1 MSLFGDLTRKVVT
14 ALNQRWGYD
23 AGSYD
28 RVNANWHAHIESAE
42 TTNRYS
48 RQVVRGRARDLERN
62 SDIANGLLHA
72 YKRNVVGEGFQLQAR
87 TARAGF
93 NAEIE
98 ELWKKWCKSKNCDV
112 TGQQSFSQ
120 ILRMAVIRKK
130 VDGGILFKKCYTD
143 GGILPFKL
151 QAIEVDELDAS
162 HYMPKNPNNKIV
174 DGIEYD
180 PYNKPVGYWIRQY
193 TLEGYP
199 IMEPF
204 YVEAKDMIFYYQKN
218 RPSQVREMSDLAPT
232 ITRIRDVNEFINAI
246 SVKERI
252 AACLSA
258 FITKT
263 AATTSGFGRSAA
275 VGPQKSYDGKRISP
289 GMIMELNAGED
300 VKSVAPSGSGNES
313 AAYLK
318 TQQGIMASG
327 QGISY
332 EALTRDMSQTN
343 YSSARQGLI
352 EDELIF
358 AEEKELLQERVMDEV
373 FESFVISAV
382 LSGAVKAPATFWT
395 KTDDWLKHEWVA
407 TPKKWIDPLKEASAN
422 QIALQTGQKTFK
434 QICAENGRDSEEV
447 LQEIAETKA
456 FAEKLGL
463 NLEGGGLFG
472 IGQAQTEAKP
482 PAENDQGNDSGDE
495 SGGGKQQESES

>member
-1 MSLFGDLTRKVVT
+1 
-14 ALNQRWGYD
+14 
-23 AGSYD
+23 
-28 RVNANWHAHIESAE
+28 
-42 TTNRYS
+42 
-48 RQVVRGRARDLERN
+48 
-62 SDIANGLLHA
+62 
-72 YKRNVVGEGFQLQAR
+72 
-87 TARAGF
+87 
-93 NAEIE
+93 
-98 ELWKKWCKSKNCDV
+98 
-112 TGQQSFSQ
+112 
-120 ILRMAVIRKK
+120 
-130 VDGGILFKKCYTD
+130 
-143 GGILPFKL
+143 
-151 QAIEVDELDAS
+151 
-162 HYMPKNPNNKIV
+162 
-174 DGIEYD
+174 
-180 PYNKPVGYWIRQY
+180 
-193 TLEGYP
+193 
-199 IMEPF
+199 
-204 YVEAKDMIFYYQKN
+204 
-218 RPSQVREMSDLAPT
+218 
-232 ITRIRDVNEFINAI
+232 
-246 SVKERI
+246 
-252 AACLSA
+252 
-258 FITKT
+258 
-263 AATTSGFGRSAA
+263 
-275 VGPQKSYDGKRISP
+275 
-289 GMIMELNAGED
+289 MIMELNAGED

-382 LSGAVKAPATFWT
+382 LSGAVKAPATFWS
-395 KTDDWLKHEWVA
+395 KTDDWLRHEWVA

-472 IGQAQTEAKP
+472 IGQAQTESKP
-482 PAENDQGNDSGDE
+482 TAENDQGNDSGDE